1 MRDHRTS
8 RAGESAGPQTRWG
21 TNPAGHI
28 AVILGGDDEMGIRDS
43 SAEALIRHETDFL
56 LKNTSISREQ
66 NQAGNAA
73 SEWQL

>member
-1 MRDHRTS
+1 
-8 RAGESAGPQTRWG
+8 
-21 TNPAGHI
+21 
-28 AVILGGDDEMGIRDS
+28 VILGGDDEMGIRDS